1 MGIISAFKHEP
12 TGKLFEKEADFKN
25 YVKSYNKEQEKLSLE
40 KKNYE
45 NWIKLINEPRL
56 TATSIEDFRLKV
68 IKLWNQVNGKH
79 GVQMTELYF
88 NNIQWN
94 NKCSNSHSAPIGYK
108 TNWCGYGDKDGIP
121 RGYPGWKGW
130 MKGKLT
136 AWKSISSTELKE
148 NKDSFGQKI
157 PGLNTGSGGGGEN
170 FEFELE
176 LFVYDFPLIY
186 EKFKESLDKRDLIE
200 KQYDIRKAEDQAYLL
215 KRQSFIYNN
224 EELKKVNNIISDT
237 ETQISKL
244 NEILKLQR
252 NTFECYHKDLFEQYT
267 KENPY
272 DFTIL
277 TQLKSQL
284 EYDVQ

>member
-12 TGKLFEKEADFKN
+12 TGKLFEKEADFKK
-25 YVKSYNKEQEKLSLE
+25 YVKSYNKKQEKLSLE
-40 KKNYE
+40 EKAKND
-45 NWIKLINEPRL
+45 WIKLINEPRL

-79 GVQMTELYF
+79 GVQMTELCF
-88 NNIQWN
+88 ENMTWK

-121 RGYPGWKGW
+121 RGYPGWRGR
-130 MKGKLT
+130 MKGKLS
-136 AWKSISSTELKE
+136 AWKSISSSELKE

-157 PGLNTGSGGGGEN
+157 PGLNSGSGGGGEN

-186 EKFKESLDKRDLIE
+186 EKFKESLDKRDLIW
-200 KQYDIRKAEDQAYLL
+200 KQYNIRKLEDETYLF
-215 KRQSFIYNN
+215 KRQNFITNN
-224 EELKKVNNIISDT
+224 EELKKVSNLMSETD
-237 ETQISKL
+237 TQINKL
-244 NEILKLQR
+244 KEILKLQR
-252 NTFECYHKDLFEQYT
+252 STFDCYHKDLLEQYSR
-267 KENPY
+267 ENPY

-277 TQLKSQL
+277 EQLKSQL